1 MGYEGMN
8 TVITK
13 LQGGQV
19 NEFLGLDTKLLTKA
33 NAPNL
38 PTIRRSPESDGV
50 TRRGFL
56 NRRGP
61 AREGG
66 ARPGRDV
73 RG

>member
-33 NAPNL
+33 NAAEFANDPQ
-38 PTIRRSPESDGV
+38 V
-50 TRRGFL
+50 TGK
-56 NRRGP
+56 
-61 AREGG
+61 
-66 ARPGRDV
+66 
-73 RG
+73 